1 MIKRENIYKFL
12 YCIDILLIIG
22 FCIRVGVDYYKYRRE
37 MSSAPFYIFII
48 VRTVEFFIAAL
59 IIFIAAEVIKRH
71 TKK

>member
-1 MIKRENIYKFL
+1 M
-12 YCIDILLIIG
+12 
-22 FCIRVGVDYYKYRRE
+22 DYYKYRRE
-37 MSSAPFYIFII
+37 MYSAPFYIFII